1 MKTRI
6 ETRIAEGGNI
16 WYFPQYYT
24 KPYFFRLFG
33 GWKDFIE
40 DKGIDPL
47 GFAYPDGS
55 VQFYCQEDAIDFLKS
70 KEYKSEIVYEN
81 SK

>member
-6 ETRIAEGGNI
+6 ETRIAEGGNV
-16 WYFPQYYT
+16 WYFPQYYI
-24 KPYFFRLFG
+24 KSFFFGLFG

-47 GFAYPDGS
+47 GFAYTDGS
-55 VQFYCQEDAIDFLKS
+55 VQFYCKEDAIKFLES
-70 KEYKSEIVYEN
+70 KEYKNKIVYEN